1 MFTAPM
7 FQCCS
12 FSFPTFCCL
21 QQQSTCYC
29 LPSKKEENPN
39 KDFMRSASW
48 KRIIRH
54 ELKLNLQIN
63 IWHSEIL
70 SLSQCVI
77 TFPCLQSPL
86 VLASLEVS
94 LQVNQDSYLQHNLT
108 LTTVGVPQ
116 VRDEDK
122 SSYVAEWA
130 SKHAFGPPSPQA
142 DHHGESWEDLDEKV
156 LDFEEKQWLPPSGPP
171 SPLTTTSSL
180 SCKSR
185 RKLPAT
191 PHSLPT
197 HSPEVVLLWSEQTL
211 RSNFGKLVG
220 NSTVNS
226 SQSGN
231 WKWNWYRRFCQYHLG
246 FCKTL
251 NLFNCNQTNSKPTSL
266 HVHSYLYQ
274 PH

>member
-1 MFTAPM
+1 
-7 FQCCS
+7 
-12 FSFPTFCCL
+12 
-21 QQQSTCYC
+21 
-29 LPSKKEENPN
+29 
-39 KDFMRSASW
+39 MRSACW
-48 KRIIRH
+48 KRMIKKCTQIIFANKD
-54 ELKLNLQIN
+54 LTQWNLIIIIMCNNLPFFAVSTGPGKPRGKDWLIN
-63 IWHSEIL
+63 LGW
-70 SLSQCVI
+70 
-77 TFPCLQSPL
+77 LQY
-86 VLASLEVS
+86 E
-94 LQVNQDSYLQHNLT
+94 NLQHNLT

-142 DHHGESWEDLDEKV
+142 DHHGESWGDLDEKV
-156 LDFEEKQWLPPSGPP
+156 LDFERKKQWLPPSGPP

-185 RKLPAT
+185 RKLPPT

-211 RSNFGKLVG
+211 RSLKLWKACRQLNSQQQPVRKLKMKLV
-220 NSTVNS
+220 STFLS
-226 SQSGN
+226 ISFSA
-231 WKWNWYRRFCQYHLG
+231 FG
-246 FCKTL
+246 FLQNVKL
-251 NLFNCNQTNSKPTSL
+251 NSKPTSL